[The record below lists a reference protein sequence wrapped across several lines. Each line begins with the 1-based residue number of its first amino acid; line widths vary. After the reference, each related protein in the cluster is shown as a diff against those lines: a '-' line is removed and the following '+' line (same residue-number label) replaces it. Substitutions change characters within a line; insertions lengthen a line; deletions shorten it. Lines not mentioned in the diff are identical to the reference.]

1 MLIVVELYAVMT
13 GDSRPFRDSHD
24 RLLYG
29 KQFCY
34 MEFICVSGRDGHK
47 FPVSDWLYLE
57 GGQSETVRDV

>member
-1 MLIVVELYAVMT
+1 MT